1 MKFKLIC
8 VGKIQ
13 SYSPYLKIIEEY
25 KKRLSNRIEIIE
37 IKTEKVSKS
46 KKIEAEAKKIN
57 NHLKNTQVVILL
69 DSIGKKISDKQLSNF
84 VLEKINDGYSE
95 ICFVIG
101 GAYGLHYKML
111 KQYDKF
117 SFGELIWSHQLFRV
131 MLIEQIYRSIC
142 RINGH
147 PYEK

>member
-131 MLIEQIYRSIC
+131 MLIEQIYRSI
-142 RINGH
+142 
-147 PYEK
+147 

>member
-1 MKFKLIC
+1 M
-8 VGKIQ
+8 
-13 SYSPYLKIIEEY
+13 
-25 KKRLSNRIEIIE
+25 
-37 IKTEKVSKS
+37 
-46 KKIEAEAKKIN
+46 
-57 NHLKNTQVVILL
+57 VILL